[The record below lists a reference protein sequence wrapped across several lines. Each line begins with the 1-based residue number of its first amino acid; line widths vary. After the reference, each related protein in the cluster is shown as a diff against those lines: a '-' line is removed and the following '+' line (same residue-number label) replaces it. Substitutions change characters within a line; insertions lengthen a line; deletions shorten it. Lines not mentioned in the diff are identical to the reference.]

1 MKRALCVILII
12 LLALTPA
19 ALADDSS
26 VCFISLNDSLLQ
38 LSSQAYSF
46 GGQYYVPIS
55 VFIEFRIYSHFLND
69 SSTAQLYSSSKQMF
83 FNVETGETYD
93 GEDNYYTASA
103 VMRGGTVFVPVDFV
117 CRQFGLSWSYI
128 RGSGYGDVCRI
139 TDSSAVLTDEQFLTA
154 ARPLMAGR
162 YQEYTG
168 SAVEPS
174 GGEGS
179 VSGETVVFLSF
190 QGLPTMD
197 MLAALEA
204 YGVKAT
210 FFLAAEEMLSG
221 QAELRR
227 ITGQG
232 HNVGVLCSASPEEEF
247 RAGLDALRSC
257 AKTATVLIASSAQAY
272 NGVCSDYAEEAG
284 LVYCGY
290 NLDGVQL
297 GRGVTLSDIN
307 VLLSSITSSISYM
320 RIACSYTTQ
329 INITGILAALTESCV
344 VLAACETSVP

>member
-117 CRQFGLSWSYI
+117 CRQFGLS
-128 RGSGYGDVCRI
+128 
-139 TDSSAVLTDEQFLTA
+139 
-154 ARPLMAGR
+154 
-162 YQEYTG
+162 
-168 SAVEPS
+168 
-174 GGEGS
+174 
-179 VSGETVVFLSF
+179 
-190 QGLPTMD
+190 
-197 MLAALEA
+197 
-204 YGVKAT
+204 
-210 FFLAAEEMLSG
+210 
-221 QAELRR
+221 
-227 ITGQG
+227 
-232 HNVGVLCSASPEEEF
+232 
-247 RAGLDALRSC
+247 
-257 AKTATVLIASSAQAY
+257 
-272 NGVCSDYAEEAG
+272 
-284 LVYCGY
+284 
-290 NLDGVQL
+290 
-297 GRGVTLSDIN
+297 
-307 VLLSSITSSISYM
+307 
-320 RIACSYTTQ
+320 
-329 INITGILAALTESCV
+329 
-344 VLAACETSVP
+344 